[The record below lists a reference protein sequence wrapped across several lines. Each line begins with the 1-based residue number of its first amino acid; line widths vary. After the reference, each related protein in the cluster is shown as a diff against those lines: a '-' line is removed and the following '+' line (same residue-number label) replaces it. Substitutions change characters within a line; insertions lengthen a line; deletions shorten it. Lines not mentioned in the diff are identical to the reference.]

1 MHTIRTVI
9 VRTEGAYILYPGD
22 KQKVFYVT
30 EGEAIPSVG
39 AFPLTPGKEGLEED
53 ELEGFIK
60 GVLRRVVG

>member
-1 MHTIRTVI
+1 MAAI

-39 AFPLTPGKEGLEED
+39 AFPLTPGKEGVEEE
-53 ELEGFIK
+53 ELGSFVM
-60 GVLRRVVG
+60 GVLRRVVC